1 MELKGERLIP
11 ASAER
16 TWAALNDPA
25 ILKACITGC
34 EQLEPA
40 GDNAYSS
47 VLAVRIGPVNARFR
61 GNLTLSDSV
70 PPTSYTIHFEG
81 QGGVAGFGK
90 GSAQVTLAP
99 EDAGQTRLA
108 YSAQAQVGGKIAQV
122 GSRLVDAAAAKVA
135 GEFFD
140 AFEARLRSEA
150 AAEAPPAPVQ
160 RAPAVPAWLWIVGA
174 AVLLLLLVLYL
185 LVR

>member
-11 ASAER
+11 AAAER

-25 ILKACITGC
+25 ILKACIAGC
-34 EQLEPA
+34 EQLEAA
-40 GDNAYSS
+40 GDNAFTA

-61 GNLTLSDSV
+61 GNLTLTDIV
-70 PPTSYTIHFEG
+70 APTRYTIHFEG

-99 EDAGQTRLA
+99 EGAGQTRLG

-135 GEFFD
+135 GDFFD
-140 AFEARLRSEA
+140 AFEARLRSEVEA
-150 AAEAPPAPVQ
+150 AAPPVPAA
-160 RAPAVPAWLWIVGA
+160 RAPGLPTWLWVVGA
-174 AVLLLLLVLYL
+174 GVLLLLAWYL
-185 LVR
+185 LLR